1 MRLNLGSGDTPLAN
15 YENLDIKNGQSIYP
29 LNYPDNSAD
38 EVRASHVLEHFPHH
52 QTMDVLREWVRVL
65 KPGGWLKV
73 AVPDFDWII
82 GRYYYGKVIV
92 PTGQNDP
99 FTGSVCVV
107 YSQEGDA
114 MNISPIEGYL
124 MGGQIDEWDEHK
136 AIFSE
141 WKLTSLFNAVGL
153 AQIQKWESEIKD
165 CASLPVSLNLM
176 AQKPGVLN
184 V

>member
-1 MRLNLGSGDTPLAN
+1 MKLNLGSGDTPLAD

-29 LNYPDNSAD
+29 LNCPDNSAD
-38 EVRASHVLEHFPHH
+38 EVRASHVLEHFPHY

-73 AVPDFDWII
+73 AVPNFDWIV
-82 GRYYYGKVIV
+82 GEYVGGTFVAPAGFRD
-92 PTGQNDP
+92 TL
-99 FTGSVCVV
+99 C
-107 YSQEGDA
+107 A
-114 MNISPIEGYL
+114 ISDDRVLPLEAFL
-124 MGGQIDEWDEHK
+124 MGGQTDANDYHK
-136 AIFSE
+136 AIFTYTKLRTLLE
-141 WKLTSLFNAVGL
+141 WAGL
-153 AQIQKWESEIKD
+153 VNLQAWESEIKD